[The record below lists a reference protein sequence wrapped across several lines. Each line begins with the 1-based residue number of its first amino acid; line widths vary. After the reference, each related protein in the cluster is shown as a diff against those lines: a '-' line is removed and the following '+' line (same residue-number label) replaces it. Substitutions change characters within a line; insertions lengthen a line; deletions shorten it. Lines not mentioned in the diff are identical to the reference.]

1 MTEIKI
7 KKDLILRLE
16 KVYFDNEFLFDDKG
30 DYDIN
35 PTLELLLDTYDKN
48 IALNVKNLLYV
59 LENYKKED
67 RASKFEII

>member
-7 KKDLILRLE
+7 KKELISKLDE
-16 KVYFDNEFLFDDKG
+16 ICDNECLFDDKG

-35 PTLELLLDTYDKN
+35 QALELIINVYDKN
-48 IALNVKNLLYV
+48 IALNIKNLLYV

-67 RASKFEII
+67 AASKFEII

>member
-7 KKDLILRLE
+7 KKDLLSRLN
-16 KVYFDNEFLFDDKG
+16 KICDYEFLVDGKG
-30 DYDIN
+30 NIDIN
-35 PTLELLLDTYDKN
+35 QGLELLLNTYDKN

-67 RASKFEII
+67 VASKFEII

>member
-7 KKDLILRLE
+7 KKELISKLDE
-16 KVYFDNEFLFDDKG
+16 ICDNECLFDDKG

-35 PTLELLLDTYDKN
+35 QALELIINVYDKN
-48 IALNVKNLLYV
+48 IALNIKNLLYV

-67 RASKFEII
+67 VASKFEII

>member
-7 KKDLILRLE
+7 KKELISKLDE
-16 KVYFDNEFLFDDKG
+16 ICDDECLFDDKG

-35 PTLELLLDTYDKN
+35 QALELIISAYDKN
-48 IALNVKNLLYV
+48 IALNIKNLIYV

-67 RASKFEII
+67 VASKFKII